1 MDKIHLFRFQADH
14 HPDHKRQL
22 SLPLLRHMSSFKFYD
37 SPDRSFF
44 LQCHPLNQ
52 TFVFLFRP
60 DGSPMDIGRLFQ
72 NQHRSRVPGPEFSIN
87 LQPLKQPFP
96 FVRDHHSHAP
106 CRNNPLSLQPL
117 NLNFQLS
124 FSLTPTVSR
133 YHLDHLRQLPRVR
146 CMRGPFHRPIRPK
159 CRNPG
164 LHALRAPV
172 LISQNI
178 LCIRTAPSLI
188 PHAAP

>member
-96 FVRDHHSHAP
+96 FVRDHH
-106 CRNNPLSLQPL
+106 
-117 NLNFQLS
+117 
-124 FSLTPTVSR
+124 
-133 YHLDHLRQLPRVR
+133 RQLPRVR